1 VILFASLLLLF
12 RYTKNSPIGS
22 WDYKV
27 KTPSREFHGIMNIK
41 EHQSKYSGY
50 FISELSDTLRLII
63 LQLADQQLSTDF
75 IIGTINYHLTGT
87 FSEDV
92 FTGEVSVGAAVYGED
107 IKANQFF
114 DGRSGEFKYS
124 ETI

>member
-1 VILFASLLLLF
+1 
-12 RYTKNSPIGS
+12 
-22 WDYKV
+22 V

-50 FISELSDTLRLII
+50 FISELSDTLRLIN

-75 IIGTINYHLTGT
+75 IIGTINFLQAQKETNYRVPTPPIGSNSINS
-87 FSEDV
+87 F
-92 FTGEVSVGAAVYGED
+92 GAAVNEENV
-107 IKANQFF
+107 KANQFF
-114 DGRSGEFKYS
+114 DGRTGEFKYS